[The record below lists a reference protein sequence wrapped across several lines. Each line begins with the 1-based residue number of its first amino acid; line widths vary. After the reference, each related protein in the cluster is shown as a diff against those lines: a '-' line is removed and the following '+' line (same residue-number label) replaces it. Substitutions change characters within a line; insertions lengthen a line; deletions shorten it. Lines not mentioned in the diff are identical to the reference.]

1 MSLKRH
7 NGVEDGKWPT
17 YTLMSIK
24 GIEGTWSWLTG
35 DMDEGEFDFADKI
48 DSNGT
53 YQAVFWCNKWVPI
66 DGFEGTGS
74 VIDLAPG
81 PKGQVGQILYFSI
94 EEGPCEMNFSDYP
107 SYLEDIADQ
116 LEKGRFSVDL
126 KRDILSEKV
135 DKKNVENENDEEEND
150 EDEDKDE
157 EDEDEAEESD
167 KKKKKVKK

>member
-107 SYLEDIADQ
+107 SKSGRYSRSTRKRAIFRGFEARYIIR
-116 LEKGRFSVDL
+116 KGGQ
-126 KRDILSEKV
+126 
-135 DKKNVENENDEEEND
+135 EEC
-150 EDEDKDE
+150 
-157 EDEDEAEESD
+157 
-167 KKKKKVKK
+167 